1 MPIIA
6 SVATAVPPH
15 KISQQRV
22 REYAGA
28 AFSSSIPDVDRY
40 LTVFDHSEIDTRYLS
55 APEEWFLQLDGHSF
69 GEANDRFIDVACKL
83 GEDAARQCMEQAGVT
98 AADIDHLIY
107 VSTTGLAAPSIDA
120 RLITLLGMGRHT
132 RRTPIWGLG
141 CAGGLGGLER
151 AQEYV
156 RAYPTHRC
164 LLVTVELCTLTMQF
178 NDRSKRNLVA
188 LSLFGDGAAA
198 VLVEGDQVAKPA
210 EGPRIIDT
218 RSTLFPDSLD
228 LMGWDIV
235 DDGFRVIFGT
245 RIPSV
250 VTQHYADLAAEF
262 LALHQLTP
270 ADITHHIYHPGGAK
284 VLRAYETALKL
295 EPNALQ
301 HSRAVLRD
309 YGNMSSA
316 TVLFVLE
323 RFLQHNTIK
332 PGERGLLCVF
342 GPGFSAEMALIEG

>member
-1 MPIIA
+1 MPTIA
-6 SVATAVPPH
+6 SVATAVPPYQ
-15 KISQQRV
+15 ISQPFARDYSRQFF
-22 REYAGA
+22 EPEIA
-28 AFSSSIPDVDRY
+28 DVDRY
-40 LTVFDHSEIDTRYLS
+40 LTVFDNSEIDTRYLA
-55 APEEWFLQLDGHSF
+55 APPEWFMQPRSF
-69 GEANDRFIDVACKL
+69 GEANDIFIDMACKL
-83 GEDAARQCMEQAGVT
+83 GEEAARRCLDQAGV
-98 AADIDHLIY
+98 APESIDHIFF

-120 RLITLLGMGRHT
+120 RLITLLGMRPHT

-156 RAYPTHRC
+156 RAYPTHRA
-164 LLVTVELCTLTMQF
+164 LLISVELCSLTMQF

-188 LSLFGDGAAA
+188 LSLFSDGAAA
-198 VLVEGDQVAKPA
+198 VLVEGDAVAGA
-210 EGPRIIDT
+210 TSRGPQIIDT

-250 VTQHYADLAAEF
+250 VTHHYADLAGEF

-270 ADITHHIYHPGGAK
+270 ADVPHHIYHPGGAK
-284 VLRAYETALKL
+284 VLRAYEK
-295 EPNALQ
+295 ALQ
-301 HSRAVLRD
+301 LAPDQLDHSRAVLRE

-316 TVLFVLE
+316 TVFFVLE
-323 RFLQHNTIK
+323 RFLRHKTIQ
-332 PGERGLLCVF
+332 PGDTGLLCVF
-342 GPGFSAEMALIEG
+342 GPGFSCEMLLIEG

>member
-1 MPIIA
+1 MPTIA

-15 KISQQRV
+15 RITQQIARDYSQQFFGPEIAEV
-22 REYAGA
+22 E
-28 AFSSSIPDVDRY
+28 RY
-40 LTVFDHSEIDTRYLS
+40 LTVFDNADIETRYLS
-55 APEEWFLQLDGHSF
+55 ASPEWFMQPHSF
-69 GEANDRFIDVACKL
+69 GEANDLFIDTACKL
-83 GEDAARQCMEQAGVT
+83 GEDAARRCLEQANV
-98 AADIDHLIY
+98 AAHEIDHLFF
-107 VSTTGLAAPSIDA
+107 VTTTGLAAPSIDA
-120 RLITLLGMGRHT
+120 RLITLLGMSPHT

-156 RAYPTHRC
+156 RAYPNQRA
-164 LLVTVELCTLTMQF
+164 LVVTVELCSLTMQF

-188 LSLFGDGAAA
+188 LSLFSDGAAA
-198 VLVEGDQVAKPA
+198 VLVEGDAVERPA
-210 EGPRIIDT
+210 TSGPRVLDS
-218 RSTLFPDSLD
+218 RSTLFPDSFD

-250 VTQHYADLAAEF
+250 VTHHYHDLACEF
-262 LALHQLTP
+262 LQLHGLTP

-284 VLRAYETALKL
+284 VLRAYEK
-295 EPNALQ
+295 ALQ
-301 HSRAVLRD
+301 LTPEQLDHSRTVLRE

-323 RFLQHNTIK
+323 RFLKQATIQ
-332 PGERGLLCVF
+332 PGDKGLLCVF
-342 GPGFSAEMALIEG
+342 GPGFSCEMLLIEG

>member
-1 MPIIA
+1 MPSIV

-15 KISQQRV
+15 QVTQQTA
-22 REYAGA
+22 REYARAVFGP
-28 AFSSSIPDVDRY
+28 SIKEIDRY
-40 LTVFDHSEIDTRYLS
+40 LTIFDNAQIDTRYLS
-55 APEEWFLQLDGHSF
+55 ESPEWFTEPHSF
-69 GEANDRFIDVACKL
+69 GEANDLFIDMACKL
-83 GEDAARQCMEQAGVT
+83 GEEAARRCMERAQVT
-98 AADIDHLIY
+98 PDQIDHIIF

-120 RLITLLGMGRHT
+120 RLMTLLNLSPHT

-141 CAGGLGGLER
+141 CAGGLGGLAR

-156 RAYPTHRC
+156 RAFPTHRV
-164 LLVTVELCTLTMQF
+164 LLVTVELCTLTIQH

-198 VLVEGDQVAKPA
+198 VLVAGDQVADHAGNP
-210 EGPRIIDT
+210 GPRIIDT

-250 VTQHYADLAAEF
+250 VTHHYRDLATQF
-262 LALHQLTP
+262 LALHRLTP
-270 ADITHHIYHPGGAK
+270 ESIDHHIYHPGGAK
-284 VLRAYETALKL
+284 VLQAYQSSLDLSLEAL
-295 EPNALQ
+295 AD
-301 HSRAVLRD
+301 SRAVLRE

-316 TVLFVLE
+316 TIFFVLE
-323 RFLQHNTIK
+323 RFLDNATIQ
-332 PGERGLLCVF
+332 PGETGLLCVF
-342 GPGFSAEMALIEG
+342 GPGFSAELALIEG

>member
-1 MPIIA
+1 MPTIA
-6 SVATAVPPH
+6 SVATAVPPYCAPQ
-15 KISQQRV
+15 SAA
-22 REYAGA
+22 RELSRRM
-28 AFSSSIPDVDRY
+28 FEQDIPEIDRY
-40 LTVFDHSEIDTRYLS
+40 LTVFDNAEIDQRYL
-55 APEEWFLQLDGHSF
+55 ARPIEWYTQPHSF
-69 GEANDRFIDVACKL
+69 GEANDVFIDVAGKL
-83 GEDAARQCMEQAGVT
+83 AEESARKCLAQAGVRP
-98 AADIDHLIY
+98 DEIDHVIF

-120 RLITLLGMGRHT
+120 RLINLLGMRQNT

-156 RAYPTHRC
+156 RAYPTHRA
-164 LLVTVELCTLTMQF
+164 LLVTVELCSITIQH
-178 NDRSKRNLVA
+178 NDRSKRNFVA
-188 LSLFGDGAAA
+188 LSLFSDGAGA
-198 VLVEGDQVAKPA
+198 VLVEGDQVKRRVP
-210 EGPRIIDT
+210 GPRIVDT

-250 VTQHYADLAAEF
+250 VTQNYSDLAAEF
-262 LALHQLTP
+262 LALHDLKP

-284 VLRAYETALKL
+284 VLAAYEK
-295 EPNALQ
+295 ALQ
-301 HSRAVLRD
+301 LPPAALDHSRAVLRK

-323 RFLQHNTIK
+323 RFMQTQAIK
-332 PGERGLLCVF
+332 DGERGLMCVF
-342 GPGFSAEMALIEG
+342 GPGFSAELALIEG

>member
-15 KISQQRV
+15 KVSQQRV

-28 AFSSSIPDVDRY
+28 VFRSNIEEVDRY
-40 LTVFDHSEIDTRYLS
+40 LTVFDHAEIDTRYLS
-55 APEEWFLQLDGHSF
+55 APEEWFMQPDGHSF
-69 GEANDRFIDVACKL
+69 GEANDRFIDMACKL
-83 GEDAARQCMEQAGVT
+83 GEDAARRCMVQAGVA
-98 AADIDHLIY
+98 AADIDHLIF

-120 RLITLLGMGRHT
+120 RLITLLGLGRHT

-178 NDRSKRNLVA
+178 NDRTKRNLVA

-198 VLVEGDQVAKPA
+198 VLVEGDEVAKPGH
-210 EGPRIIDT
+210 GPRIVDT

-250 VTQHYADLAAEF
+250 VTHHYAELAEEF
-262 LALHQLTP
+262 LTLQQLTP
-270 ADITHHIYHPGGAK
+270 EDITHHIYHPGGAK
-284 VLRAYETALKL
+284 VLRAYEGALKL
-295 EPNALQ
+295 APDALE
-301 HSRAVLRD
+301 HSRAVLRE

-323 RFLQHNTIK
+323 RFLQQNAIK
-332 PGERGLLCVF
+332 PGDRGLLCVF

>member
-1 MPIIA
+1 MPTIA

-15 KISQQRV
+15 KVTQQLV
-22 REYAGA
+22 RNYTGEV
-28 AFSSSIPDVDRY
+28 FSSSINDVDRY
-40 LTVFDHSEIDTRYLS
+40 LTVFDHSEIDTRYLA
-55 APEEWFLQLDGHSF
+55 APVEWFMQREGHTFSD
-69 GEANDRFIDVACKL
+69 ANDRFIDVACTL
-83 GEDAARQCMEQAGVT
+83 GEDVARRCLEQARVSPQE
-98 AADIDHLIY
+98 IDHIIF

-120 RLITLLGMGRHT
+120 RLMTLLGMGRHT

-156 RAYPTHRC
+156 RAYPAHRC

-178 NDRSKRNLVA
+178 NDLSKRNLVA

-198 VLVEGDQVAKPA
+198 VLVEGDQVERKVD
-210 EGPRIIDT
+210 GPRIVDT

-235 DDGFRVIFGT
+235 DEGFRVIFGT

-250 VTQHYADLAAEF
+250 VTGNYKELASEF

-270 ADITHHIYHPGGAK
+270 DDIKHHIYHPGGAK
-284 VLRAYETALKL
+284 VLKAYESALNL
-295 EPNALQ
+295 DGDALT
-301 HSRAVLRD
+301 HSRSVLRD

-316 TVLFVLE
+316 TVFFVLE
-323 RFLQHNTIK
+323 RFLQQRTIA
-332 PGERGLLCVF
+332 PGDKALMCVF
-342 GPGFSAEMALIEG
+342 GPGFSAELALIEG